1 VKLLKLV
8 SIIVPC
14 YNEDE
19 SVNLF
24 YSEVNP
30 ILAEIK
36 EIKYEFIFVNDGSKD
51 KTIQIIKELTNK
63 ESNVRYI
70 NFSRN
75 FGKEAAMLAGIEAA
89 RGDAVILM
97 DVDLQDPPNLLP
109 MMIEDWLECGYD
121 VVYTRRST
129 RSGEPPI
136 RSWFAKQFYKFINKM
151 SDVQIV
157 DGARDYRLMDRKVVD
172 SFLQLREK
180 NRFAKG
186 LFMWVGYRTKCIEFE
201 NVERAAGDT
210 SWSFLKLVHY
220 AIDGIVS
227 FTISPLRWASYF
239 GFFTASSAFLY
250 MFYIIL
256 TKLSF
261 GNEVSGYAS
270 IVSIML
276 FFGGLQLI
284 FLGIIGEYIG
294 RIFIEVKAR
303 PSYIV
308 KEQST
313 LKSLKREFPKPGL
326 IDKEDYSSPIQRN
339 LQLKKATYQRRNS

>member
-1 VKLLKLV
+1 MKLV
-8 SIIVPC
+8 SLIVPC

-24 YSEVNP
+24 YSVVNP

-36 EIKYEFIFVNDGSKD
+36 DIEYEFIYVNDGSKD
-51 KTIQIIKELTNK
+51 ETIQKIKHLSNK
-63 ESNVRYI
+63 ESNVRFI
-70 NFSRN
+70 SFSRN

-89 RGDAVILM
+89 RGEAVILM

-109 MMIEDWLECGYD
+109 QMIQEWIEGKYD
-121 VVYTRRST
+121 VIYTRRSN

-136 RSWFAKQFYKFINKM
+136 RSWFARKFYKFINKM
-151 SDVQIV
+151 SDVHIV
-157 DGARDYRLMDRKVVD
+157 DGARDYRLMDRRVVE
-172 SFLQLREK
+172 SFLQLKEK

-201 NVERAAGDT
+201 NIERAAGDS

-250 MFYIIL
+250 MFYIIFA
-256 TKLSF
+256 KLYF

-308 KEQST
+308 QEQSSFA
-313 LKSLKREFPKPGL
+313 LKKELSKPGL
-326 IDKEDYSSPIQRN
+326 IVKGEFPSSIQRN
-339 LQLKKATYQRRNS
+339 IHKKKALYLRRNS